1 VVKVNDVLRFP
12 MKSESW
18 LRISISAPVILSGL
32 LASLAAEARQS
43 LSLSGTWQY
52 QKVAQLTY
60 PPPNT
65 WSTTT
70 VPGYLDGYN
79 YERAWFRRSATLP
92 AFGGDRVKLRFGG
105 VKYNS
110 TVRVNGQ
117 VVGGCVNGYNPFELD
132 ITAAARASQANEI
145 LVGLTDWTGLFSA
158 GVDFSNLAPG
168 EGPRDRPRDV
178 VFAPIGGHYNLYGLW
193 EAVTVEILPPV
204 NLADVFVQ
212 PSVRDGQLKVRVRVR
227 NESAAA
233 VTATLANRVL
243 DQGAPMLTFAP
254 QDVSLAAGETA
265 DVVVVADWADAHLWD
280 VDDPYLYQLETTLTP
295 SIGAPDTL
303 TTRFGFREFWP
314 AGDSLFL
321 NGIKRNLNAT
331 SCWPPTG
338 PMTRNALRQVL
349 LDVKA
354 GNNLAFRL
362 HTQPWP
368 ELWYQVADEVGLLI
382 VEEAAVWCDPRA
394 YRLNDPVFWQ
404 NYADHLRAAV
414 QRDQN
419 HPALI
424 MWSLEN
430 EILHCGGDGLS
441 TNAITELAKL
451 GQLVKSLDPTRPITY
466 EADLDPGGVA
476 DVIGLH
482 YPHEYPDFLLW
493 PDTAYW
499 MDQPIKKSYAPG
511 GQWTWDRAKP
521 LYIGEFLWVAD
532 SAAAA
537 FTPLFGDI
545 AYADPSTFRN
555 QAKGLTWQMQIE
567 AYRDYGVSALCP
579 WTMFEDPA
587 ATGGAAMNLNPT
599 RNYLYQVQA
608 ASYHPNAVTLREYDR
623 RFFVGESV
631 SRTLNVFNDTP
642 AAGDFTLRWG
652 VGVSR
657 ESRTIAIDAAGKR
670 TETFAFTAPVAEGD
684 FLLGIELL
692 RGAEVVFSNTL
703 ACTALTR
710 STLAAPLNA
719 RLALF
724 DPAGITAPLFLREG
738 VPFVSVTNLAT
749 EAYAGF
755 NLLVIGRDALTNS
768 TVPEVGSGGIGGRWD
783 AFMKGGGW
791 IVVLEQTNYPSWMPL
806 ALTLANEASHFAFPV
821 SGHPIVADLT
831 SEGLRWWR
839 GDHRVAHRQIRVP
852 SRGNFQVLAHIGTL
866 AGLDRAGLL
875 EVRRGRGGLL
885 ASQLRVSERFEVEPL
900 AGRLLQRLLDYAAA
914 GSTTPGRHVG
924 LLAESDS
931 AAAQTLN
938 RLGLL
943 AENVRS
949 RADTVDLSSY
959 PLVLVAGGSNAWSET
974 QTQLN
979 RLTNYVAAGGTLW
992 LHRPPDTFLNAV
1004 GAGLFAGVVWE
1015 TNLTLPVLRSDPT
1028 TPPTAFT
1035 THDLYW
1041 TDDAG
1046 SWNRPVVYATN
1057 IATRALRKQFA
1068 LTNTTTLQV
1077 EAMPIKTSGSAVAGG
1092 WVLNANGYVAQDITV
1107 AQAGPYLFGVTARG
1121 TPAYG
1126 VYPRLSLRMDGVFQD
1141 AVNVNSSSWRQFTLS
1156 ASLTAGTHE
1165 LALVFD
1171 NDAYN
1176 PPEDRNLYLDRVDY
1190 GLDTSV
1196 TGVRTLTRPGVLAEA
1211 TLGRGRLLL
1220 DEVNWEA
1227 PGQHVA
1233 KAERLLSA
1241 LFTERGARI
1250 HLPAQLALEAEEMTP
1265 VGNPASGTNNGVV
1278 WLYSQ
1283 GSLQRS
1289 VRFNDTGA
1297 YQFEI
1302 TGQGTP
1308 AQGVYPLVELR
1319 IDGANRGR
1327 ASVNSSTPVTLTLT
1341 TNVTAGLHTVAL
1353 AFINDLHAPPDDRNL
1368 GLDRLVIRPE
1378 PRPEIVSA
1386 GVASNPTQFDLAW
1399 TASPGRS
1406 YNVESRADVSTNAWT
1421 VLGTNAAVGT
1431 VTTWAD
1437 DGSVAGAPPVSATRP
1452 QSYYRIRTR
1461 LP

>member
-1 VVKVNDVLRFP
+1 MIAWF
-12 MKSESW
+12 
-18 LRISISAPVILSGL
+18 RIPVSTPILLSGL

-43 LSLSGTWQY
+43 LSLNGTWQY

-65 WSTTT
+65 WSTTS
-70 VPGYLDGYN
+70 VPGYLNGYN
-79 YERAWFRRSATLP
+79 YERAWFRRSAVLP
-92 AFGGDRVKLRFGG
+92 AFGTDRVKLRFGG

-117 VVGGCVNGYNPFELD
+117 EVGGCVNGYNPFELD
-132 ITAAARASQANEI
+132 ITAAARAGQANEI
-145 LVGLTDWTGLFSA
+145 LVGLTDWTGLFSTH
-158 GVDFSNLAPG
+158 VDFSNLAPG
-168 EGPRDRPRDV
+168 EGPRERPRDAV
-178 VFAPIGGHYNLYGLW
+178 LAPIGGHYNLYGLW
-193 EAVTVEILPPV
+193 EDVTVEIVPPV
-204 NLADVFVQ
+204 NLADIFVQ
-212 PSVRDGQLKVRVRVR
+212 PSVRNGQLKVRVRVR
-227 NESAAA
+227 NESASA

-243 DQGAPMLTFAP
+243 DQGLPALTFAP
-254 QDVSLAAGETA
+254 RDVSLAAGETA
-265 DVVVVADWADAHLWD
+265 DFEVVADWPDARLWD
-280 VDDPYLYQLETTLTP
+280 LDDPYLYHLETTLTP
-295 SIGAPDTL
+295 AVGSPDTL

-321 NGIKRNLNAT
+321 NGIKRTLRAT

-338 PMTRNALRQVL
+338 PMARDAIRQVL

-354 GNNLAFRL
+354 GHNLAFRL

-368 ELWYQVADEVGLLI
+368 KLWYDVADEVGLLI
-382 VEEAAVWCDPRA
+382 IEEAAVWCDPRA

-441 TNAITELAKL
+441 ANAIVELATL

-493 PDTAYW
+493 PDTTYW
-499 MDQPIKKSYAPG
+499 MDEPIQKSYAPG
-511 GQWTWDRAKP
+511 GQWRWDRSKP
-521 LYIGEFLWVAD
+521 LYIGEFLWVSP

-537 FTPLFGDI
+537 FTPLFGDA
-545 AYADPSTFRN
+545 AYADPSSFRN

-567 AYRDYGVSALCP
+567 AYRDYGVSAQCP

-652 VGVSR
+652 VGASR
-657 ESRTIAIDAAGKR
+657 QSRALSLEAAGKR
-670 TETFAFTAPVAEGD
+670 TETVAFTAPGTEGD
-684 FLLGIELL
+684 FTLGLELL
-692 RGAEVVFSNTL
+692 RGTEVVFSNTL
-703 ACTALTR
+703 AYTALTR
-710 STLAAPLNA
+710 STLVAPPHA

-724 DPAGITAPLFLREG
+724 DPTGTTSALFQREG
-738 VPFVSVTNLAT
+738 VPFVSITNLAT
-749 EAYAGF
+749 ETYAGF
-755 NLLVIGRDALTNS
+755 NLLVVGRDALTNS
-768 TVPEVGSGGIGGRWD
+768 PVPEVGSGGLGGRWD
-783 AFMKGGGW
+783 DFMKGGSW
-791 IVVLEQTNYPSWMPL
+791 IVVLEQANYPNWMPL
-806 ALTLANEASHFAFPV
+806 TLTLANEASHFAFPV
-821 SGHPIVADLT
+821 SGHPVVAELSPDD
-831 SEGLRWWR
+831 LRWWR

-852 SRGNFQVLAHIGTL
+852 ARGNFQTLAHIGTVT
-866 AGLDRAGLL
+866 GLDHAGLL

-885 ASQLRVSERFEVEPL
+885 CSQLRVSERFDFEPL

-914 GSTTPGRHVG
+914 GSTVPSRHAG
-924 LLAESDS
+924 LLTEPDS
-931 AAAQTLN
+931 TAAQTLN
-938 RLGLL
+938 RVGLL
-943 AENVRS
+943 AENLHGHI
-949 RADTVDLSSY
+949 ATADLSGY
-959 PLVLVAGGSNAWSET
+959 PLVLVAGGSNAWSEA
-974 QTQLN
+974 QIQLN

-992 LHRPPDTFLNAV
+992 LHRPPSAFLSAV
-1004 GAGLFAGVVWE
+1004 GAGLFPGVIWE
-1015 TNLTLPVLRSDPT
+1015 TNLTLPVLRSDPL
-1028 TPPTAFT
+1028 TPPTFLT
-1035 THDLYW
+1035 THDLHW

-1046 SWNRPVVYATN
+1046 DWNRPVVYATN
-1057 IATRALRKQFA
+1057 IATRAVRKQFA

-1077 EAMPIKTSGSAVAGG
+1077 EAMPIKTSGSAIAGG
-1092 WVLNANGYVAQDITV
+1092 WVLSANGYVAEHITV

-1126 VYPRLSLRMDGVFQD
+1126 VDPRLSLRIDGVFQD
-1141 AVNVNSSSWRQFTLS
+1141 AVSVNSSAWRQFALS

-1165 LALVFD
+1165 LALAFD

-1190 GLDTSV
+1190 GLDTSSN
-1196 TGVRTLTRPGVLAEA
+1196 GVRTLTRPGVLAE
-1211 TLGRGRLLL
+1211 TSLGRGRLFL

-1227 PGQHVA
+1227 PGQHST
-1233 KAERLLSA
+1233 KAERLLSN
-1241 LFTERGARI
+1241 LLTERGARL
-1250 HLPAQLALEAEEMTP
+1250 HLPARLALEAEEMTP
-1265 VGNPASGTNNGVV
+1265 VGNPASATNHGVV
-1278 WLYSQ
+1278 WLYSE
-1283 GSLQRS
+1283 GRLQRS
-1289 VRFNDTGA
+1289 VRFNDPGA

-1308 AQGVYPLVELR
+1308 ALGVFPLVELR
-1319 IDGANRGR
+1319 IDGSARGR
-1327 ASVNSSTPVTLTLT
+1327 TNINTASLATYTLSA
-1341 TNVTAGLHTVAL
+1341 NVPAGTHTVAL
-1353 AFINDLHAPPDDRNL
+1353 AFVNDFYAPPDDRNL

-1378 PRPEIVSA
+1378 PRPEILSA
-1386 GVASNPTQFDLAW
+1386 HVATNSTRFDLAW

-1406 YNVESRADVSTNAWT
+1406 YAVESRADLTTGVWT
-1421 VLGTNAAVGT
+1421 ALGTNAAVGT
-1431 VTTWAD
+1431 VTTWSD
-1437 DGSVAGAPPVSATRP
+1437 DGLMAGAPPFSVTRP